1 MADGEVGEAPGPVL
15 VRHPPLTHP
24 GHQLALLLPRQRA
37 VRPDV
42 VIAPPSLETFLVNHP
57 FCRFQAHPPLEGVT
71 PGQGGITCG
80 AIEDPRKSSKAIDE
94 RVIINFRDKNGVIA
108 RFRDKNVVIVRFCD
122 KNVLSIASLFYR

>member
-1 MADGEVGEAPGPVL
+1 MADGEVGEAAGPVL

-42 VIAPPSLETFLVNHP
+42 FIAPPSLEIFLVNHP

-71 PGQGGITCG
+71 PGVPDLEEARQLGRLLLRPQ
-80 AIEDPRKSSKAIDE
+80 DPSHS
-94 RVIINFRDKNGVIA
+94 VGMT
-108 RFRDKNVVIVRFCD
+108 
-122 KNVLSIASLFYR
+122 ASDPKMPEQLNN